1 MEQPSKV
8 ESDLDFDPTY
18 SDRGADFTLF
28 SSDSVAFKVHKYYL
42 QAHSTVFR
50 DMISNCDLKENHNL
64 LEFTD
69 PQIEHSTTLTIF
81 LNLVYNRQLNLSRD
95 SLGPF
100 RNLIGFAKK
109 YDCRMVLPTLKSLA
123 RQFLDQYISPHYVF
137 IIAAELDDI
146 DLASDCIIKG
156 TSWVWPKDS
165 DRPDPPQWRTS
176 DEVAES
182 ERESKGESNLGIS
195 RGAGVLEVTSG
206 PIWEL
211 PRVPISYLVGL
222 MKTGRMY
229 MLTARGGDGVQA
241 SQDFKK
247 IMKAC
252 QGK

>member
-1 MEQPSKV
+1 MELPSTV
-8 ESDLDFDPTY
+8 TSDLEFDPTY
-18 SDRGADFTLF
+18 SDQGAEFTLV

-50 DMISNCDLKENHNL
+50 DMISNCDLDSHLNEENHNR

-81 LNLVYNRQLNLSRD
+81 LNLVYNRPLNLSRD

-109 YDCRMVLPTLKSLA
+109 YDCRMVLPTMKSLA

-137 IIAAELDDI
+137 IVAAELDDI

-156 TSWVWPKDS
+156 TM
-165 DRPDPPQWRTS
+165 
-176 DEVAES
+176 AES
-182 ERESKGESNLGIS
+182 ERESEGEVNLGIS
-195 RGAGVLEVTSG
+195 RGAGVLEVTSW

-211 PRVPISYLVGL
+211 HRVPISDLVGL
-222 MKTGRMY
+222 MRTGRMC
-229 MLTARGGDGVQA
+229 MVTARGGDGVQA